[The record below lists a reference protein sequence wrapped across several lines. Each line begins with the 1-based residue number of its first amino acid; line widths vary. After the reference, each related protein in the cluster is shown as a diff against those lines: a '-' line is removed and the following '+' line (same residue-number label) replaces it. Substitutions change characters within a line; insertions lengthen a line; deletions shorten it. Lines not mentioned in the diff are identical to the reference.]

1 MSGVTAETCIHV
13 HLGGKEYLSCLELQ
27 RRVRSLRQ
35 QDLIPDCLL
44 IVEHPSVFT
53 IGRSGRRDN
62 LLIDEAELQRRDIP
76 VVDIERGGDITY
88 HGPGQLVV
96 YPIFKLKGKG
106 CGVADF
112 ICDLEEVMLQLLRDY
127 RIEAGRN
134 QKNRGVWVGQ
144 NKIGFVG
151 IAVRQGVTLHG
162 LALNVAVD
170 LNYFSMINPCGLSAT
185 PISSMDCL
193 LKSTDRTIAVA
204 DVARRLSEVVEMKFD
219 QRTVTMGADTFATF
233 IEEHTH
239 EVMPADC

>member
-1 MSGVTAETCIHV
+1 MSGITAETCIHV
-13 HLGGKEYLSCLELQ
+13 QLGIKEYLPCLELQ

-35 QDLIPDCLL
+35 QELIPDCLL

-62 LLIDEAELQRRDIP
+62 LLVDEAELQRRDIP
-76 VVDIERGGDITY
+76 IVDIERGGDITY

-96 YPIFKLKGKG
+96 YPIFKLRGKG

-112 ICDLEEVMLQLLRDY
+112 INDLEEVMLQILQYY
-127 RIEAGRN
+127 RIDAGRN

-144 NKIGFVG
+144 TKIGFVG
-151 IAVRQGVTLHG
+151 IAVRQGITLHG

-193 LKSTDRTIAVA
+193 IESIDRTITVA
-204 DVARRLSEVVEMKFD
+204 DVASRLSEVVEMKFD
-219 QRTVTMGADTFATF
+219 QRKIAMGPDTFATF
-233 IEEHTH
+233 IDERNH
-239 EVMPADC
+239 ELMPADC